1 MLPSRSL
8 AVLAAVAFLGT
19 LPSVAHGQLNIMCSA
34 SAELCKLLADEF
46 QKETGIKAIV
56 NTRGRDALATIA
68 EQKDRARSD
77 VWFGDRPKCTTGQ
90 GSSVSSTR
98 THRRR

>member
-1 MLPSRSL
+1 VLPSRSL
-8 AVLAAVAFLGT
+8 PVAAVAFLGT

-46 QKETGIKAIV
+46 QKETGIKAMVV
-56 NTRGRDALATIA
+56 NTGGRDVFATIA

-90 GSSVSSTR
+90 GSSVSSTP